1 MISLDIKRDNSPGKI
16 AIVFK
21 NVVVYV
27 KVSVL
32 ITKNKT
38 FGVICEKFNGIIT
51 KNFLKNPLRR
61 RSVHQL
67 VVGIE

>member
-1 MISLDIKRDNSPGKI
+1 MISLDIKRDNSLGKI

-27 KVSVL
+27 KVGVL

-38 FGVICEKFNGIIT
+38 FGVNCEKFNGIIT
-51 KNFLKNPLRR
+51 KKFLKNPFRR